1 MIQNDKN
8 MDEPVKKT
16 LPFAIGTESLRIIK
30 VVGVGGGG
38 SNAVHN
44 MYRKGIHNVSFAVCN
59 TDMQAMQNSPIP
71 KKVQLGMEIT
81 EGLGAGN
88 DPAVAREAAEASRE
102 EIKALFNDG
111 TKMAFI
117 TAGMG
122 GGTGTGAAPIVAE
135 IAKSMDILTVGIVTI
150 PFKFEMTGKIKQALK
165 GVIEISKH
173 VDALL
178 VINNQRL
185 IDMFPQ
191 LHVTEGFQLVD
202 EVLTTATKSIA
213 EIITARGIINTDF
226 RDVRKILKNGGV
238 AIMSY
243 GIKKGEQRVLK
254 AFNEALHSPLLNNND
269 IYKSKKILF
278 HIYENPNDPIRIE
291 EMQEVEAFMSKFQED
306 KVEQLI
312 WGYSKD
318 ANLAEGEVKVTVLAT
333 GFGMK
338 DIPGLE
344 PVINE
349 EEEKQEII
357 SRAEKERKEKEEKQL
372 DEMIGALYK
381 PEYKM
386 YIFRG
391 SDMNNEELIEALDNS
406 PTYKRSAMELE
417 KIASIVSG
425 TQQPRPENEDNA
437 TAEKEEKETLKDI
450 PTEEDNI
457 EKNDLTEREYGTV

>member
-1 MIQNDKN
+1 ME
-8 MDEPVKKT
+8 EPAKKI
-16 LPFAIGTESLRIIK
+16 LPFAIPTECPRIIK

-71 KKVQLGMEIT
+71 KKVQLGQMIT

-88 DPAVAREAAEASRE
+88 DPVVARKAAEESRE
-102 EIKALFNDG
+102 EIERLFNDG

-122 GGTGTGAAPIVAE
+122 GGTGTGAAPVVAE
-135 IAKSMDILTVGIVTI
+135 IAKNMGILTVGIVTI

-185 IDMFPQ
+185 IDMYPK
-191 LHVTEGFQLVD
+191 LNVTEGFLLVD
-202 EVLTTATKSIA
+202 DVLTTATKSIA
-213 EIITARGIINTDF
+213 EIITARGTINLDF
-226 RDVRKILKNGGV
+226 RDVRKILKDGGV

-243 GIKKGEQRVLK
+243 GIEKGEMRVSR
-254 AFNEALHSPLLNNND
+254 AFRSALHSPLLNNND

-278 HIYENPNDPIRIE
+278 NIYENPNDPIRIE
-291 EMQEVEAFMSKFQED
+291 EMGEVESFMEQFQEKD
-306 KVEQLI
+306 IELI

-318 ANLAEGEVKVTVLAT
+318 HNLEEGAVKVTVLAT

-338 DIPGLE
+338 DIPGMAPIIE
-344 PVINE
+344 KEQVVKE
-349 EEEKQEII
+349 EI
-357 SRAEKERKEKEEKQL
+357 SRAEQEKIEKENKEL
-372 DEMIGALYK
+372 DQMMGVFYK
-381 PEYKM
+381 TEYKV
-386 YIFRG
+386 YIFKG
-391 SDMNNEELIEALDNS
+391 DDMYNDELIEALDNS
-406 PTYKRSAMELE
+406 PTYKRTNTELE
-417 KIASIVSG
+417 KIMDLAGSQPKADIVE
-425 TQQPRPENEDNA
+425 QPQEAVVEESETTDNY
-437 TAEKEEKETLKDI
+437 DN
-450 PTEEDNI
+450 TEI
-457 EKNDLTEREYGTV
+457 Y

>member
-1 MIQNDKN
+1 ME
-8 MDEPVKKT
+8 EPAKKI
-16 LPFAIGTESLRIIK
+16 LPFAIPTECPRIIK

-71 KKVQLGMEIT
+71 KKVQLGQMIT

-88 DPAVAREAAEASRE
+88 DPVVARKAAEESRE
-102 EIKALFNDG
+102 EIERLFNDG

-122 GGTGTGAAPIVAE
+122 GGTGTGAAPVVAE
-135 IAKSMDILTVGIVTI
+135 IAKNMGILTVGIVTI

-185 IDMFPQ
+185 IDMYPK
-191 LHVTEGFQLVD
+191 LNVTEGFLLVD
-202 EVLTTATKSIA
+202 DVLTTATKSIA
-213 EIITARGIINTDF
+213 EIITARGTINLDF
-226 RDVRKILKNGGV
+226 RDVRKILKDGGV

-243 GIKKGEQRVLK
+243 GIEKGEMRVSR
-254 AFNEALHSPLLNNND
+254 AFRSALHSPLLNNND

-278 HIYENPNDPIRIE
+278 NIYENPNDPIRIE
-291 EMQEVEAFMSKFQED
+291 EMGEVESFMEQFQEKD
-306 KVEQLI
+306 IELI

-318 ANLAEGEVKVTVLAT
+318 HNLEEGAVKVTVLAT

-338 DIPGLE
+338 DIPGMAPIIE
-344 PVINE
+344 KEQIVQE
-349 EEEKQEII
+349 EIT
-357 SRAEKERKEKEEKQL
+357 RAEQEKIEKENKEL
-372 DEMIGALYK
+372 DQMMGVFYK
-381 PEYKM
+381 TEYKV
-386 YIFRG
+386 YIFKG
-391 SDMNNEELIEALDNS
+391 DDMYNDELIEALDNS
-406 PTYKRSAMELE
+406 PTYKRTNTELE
-417 KIASIVSG
+417 KIMGLAGSQPKADIVE
-425 TQQPRPENEDNA
+425 QPQEAVVEESETTDNY
-437 TAEKEEKETLKDI
+437 DN
-450 PTEEDNI
+450 TEI
-457 EKNDLTEREYGTV
+457 Y

>member
-1 MIQNDKN
+1 

-16 LPFAIGTESLRIIK
+16 LPFAIPTECPRIIK

-71 KKVQLGMEIT
+71 KKVQLGVEIT

-88 DPAVAREAAEASRE
+88 DPEVARRAAEESRE
-102 EIKALFNDG
+102 EITRLFNDG

-122 GGTGTGAAPIVAE
+122 GGTGTGAAPVVAE
-135 IAKSMDILTVGIVTI
+135 IAKSLGILTVGIVTI
-150 PFKFEMTGKIKQALK
+150 PFKFEMTGKIKQALR

-185 IDMFPQ
+185 IDMYPK
-191 LHVTEGFQLVD
+191 LEVTEGFHLVD
-202 EVLTTATKSIA
+202 NVLTTATKSIA
-213 EIITARGIINTDF
+213 EIITARGTINLDF

-243 GIKKGEQRVLK
+243 GIEKGEKRVSR
-254 AFNEALHSPLLNNND
+254 AFQSALHSPLLNDND

-278 HIYENPNDPIRIE
+278 NIYENPNTPIRIE
-291 EMQEVEAFMSKFQED
+291 EMAEVEAFMAKFQED
-306 KVEQLI
+306 DIELI

-318 ANLAEGEVKVTVLAT
+318 HNLEEGSVKVTVLAT

-338 DIPGLE
+338 DIPGME
-344 PVINE
+344 PVIK
-349 EEEKQEII
+349 EEEKANEAITHAEQMQ
-357 SRAEKERKEKEEKQL
+357 REKENRELEKMVGVFYKSEYKTYIFKG
-372 DEMIGALYK
+372 DEMY
-381 PEYKM
+381 
-386 YIFRG
+386 
-391 SDMNNEELIEALDNS
+391 NEEFIEALDNS
-406 PTYKRSAMELE
+406 PTYKRSTMELE
-417 KIASIVSG
+417 KITDSMVMQASDSAVTEQVTAGSVVEG
-425 TQQPRPENEDNA
+425 EAGEVEPAEENENYV
-437 TAEKEEKETLKDI
+437 TEKFE
-450 PTEEDNI
+450 
-457 EKNDLTEREYGTV
+457 

>member
-1 MIQNDKN
+1 

-16 LPFAIGTESLRIIK
+16 LPFAIPTECPRIIK

-71 KKVQLGMEIT
+71 KKVQLGVEIT

-88 DPAVAREAAEASRE
+88 DPEVARRAAEESRE
-102 EIKALFNDG
+102 EIERLFNDG

-122 GGTGTGAAPIVAE
+122 GGTGTGAAPVVAE
-135 IAKSMDILTVGIVTI
+135 IAKSLGILTVGIVTI

-185 IDMFPQ
+185 IDMYPKLQ
-191 LHVTEGFQLVD
+191 VTEGFHMVD
-202 EVLTTATKSIA
+202 NVLTTATKSIA
-213 EIITARGIINTDF
+213 EIITARGTINLDF

-243 GIKKGEQRVLK
+243 GIEKGDRRVSR
-254 AFNEALHSPLLNNND
+254 AFQSALHSPLLNDND

-278 HIYENPNDPIRIE
+278 NIYENPNDPIRIE
-291 EMQEVEAFMSKFQED
+291 EMAEVESFMAKFQED
-306 KVEQLI
+306 DIELI

-318 ANLAEGEVKVTVLAT
+318 HNLEEGSVKVTVLAT

-338 DIPGLE
+338 DIPGME
-344 PVINE
+344 PVIV
-349 EEEKQEII
+349 EEKKVQETITH
-357 SRAEKERKEKEEKQL
+357 EEQERIKQQEMEL
-372 DEMIGALYK
+372 DRMVGAFYK
-381 PEYKM
+381 VDYKV
-386 YIFRG
+386 YIFKG
-391 SDMNNEELIEALDNS
+391 DDMYNEELIEAIDNS

-417 KIASIVSG
+417 KIMESTQ
-425 TQQPRPENEDNA
+425 TQQTTETVEQEGLQGVEENG
-437 TAEKEEKETLKDI
+437 EE
-450 PTEEDNI
+450 
-457 EKNDLTEREYGTV
+457 EYTRTINNE

>member
-1 MIQNDKN
+1 

-16 LPFAIGTESLRIIK
+16 LPFAIPTESPRIIK

-71 KKVQLGMEIT
+71 KKVQLGVEIT

-88 DPAVAREAAEASRE
+88 DPEVARRAAEESRE
-102 EIKALFNDG
+102 EITRLFNDG

-122 GGTGTGAAPIVAE
+122 GGTGTGAAPVVAQ
-135 IAKSMDILTVGIVTI
+135 IAKSLGILTVGIVTI
-150 PFKFEMTGKIKQALK
+150 PFKFEMTGKIKQALR

-185 IDMFPQ
+185 IDMYPK
-191 LHVTEGFQLVD
+191 LEVTEGFQMVD
-202 EVLTTATKSIA
+202 NVLTTATKSIA
-213 EIITARGIINTDF
+213 EIITARGTINLDF

-243 GIKKGEQRVLK
+243 GIEKGEKRVSH
-254 AFNEALHSPLLNNND
+254 AFKSALHSPLLNDND

-278 HIYENPNDPIRIE
+278 NIYENPNTPIRIE
-291 EMQEVEAFMSKFQED
+291 EMAEVEAFMAKFQED
-306 KVEQLI
+306 DIELI

-318 ANLAEGEVKVTVLAT
+318 HNLEEGAVKVTVLAT

-338 DIPGLE
+338 DIPGME
-344 PVINE
+344 PVIKE
-349 EEEKQEII
+349 EESTKEAIT
-357 SRAEKERKEKEEKQL
+357 RAQKEEKEKEDRELEK
-372 DEMIGALYK
+372 MVGVFYK
-381 PEYKM
+381 PEYKV
-386 YIFRG
+386 YIFKG
-391 SDMNNEELIEALDNS
+391 DEIYNEEFIEALDNS

-417 KIASIVSG
+417 KI
-425 TQQPRPENEDNA
+425 
-437 TAEKEEKETLKDI
+437 
-450 PTEEDNI
+450 TES
-457 EKNDLTEREYGTV
+457 

>member
-1 MIQNDKN
+1 ME
-8 MDEPVKKT
+8 EPAKKI
-16 LPFAIGTESLRIIK
+16 LPFAIPTECPRIIK

-71 KKVQLGMEIT
+71 KKVQLGQMIT

-88 DPAVAREAAEASRE
+88 DPVVARKAAEESRE
-102 EIKALFNDG
+102 EIERLFNDG

-122 GGTGTGAAPIVAE
+122 GGTGTGAAPVVAE
-135 IAKSMDILTVGIVTI
+135 IAKNMGILTVGIVTI

-185 IDMFPQ
+185 IDMYPK
-191 LHVTEGFQLVD
+191 LNVTEGFLLVD
-202 EVLTTATKSIA
+202 DVLTTATKSIA
-213 EIITARGIINTDF
+213 EIITARGTINLDF
-226 RDVRKILKNGGV
+226 RDVRKILKDGGV

-243 GIKKGEQRVLK
+243 GIEKGEMRVSR
-254 AFNEALHSPLLNNND
+254 AFRSALHSPLLNNND

-278 HIYENPNDPIRIE
+278 NIYENPNDPIRIE
-291 EMQEVEAFMSKFQED
+291 EMGEVESFMEQFQEKD
-306 KVEQLI
+306 IELI

-318 ANLAEGEVKVTVLAT
+318 HNLEEGAVKVTVLAT

-338 DIPGLE
+338 DIPGMAPIIE
-344 PVINE
+344 KEQVVKE
-349 EEEKQEII
+349 EI
-357 SRAEKERKEKEEKQL
+357 SRAEQEKIEKENKEL
-372 DEMIGALYK
+372 DQMMGVFYK
-381 PEYKM
+381 TEYKV
-386 YIFRG
+386 YIFKG
-391 SDMNNEELIEALDNS
+391 DDMYNDELIEALDNS
-406 PTYKRSAMELE
+406 PTYKRTNTELE
-417 KIASIVSG
+417 KIMDLAGNQPKTDIVE
-425 TQQPRPENEDNA
+425 QPQEAVVEESETTDNY
-437 TAEKEEKETLKDI
+437 DN
-450 PTEEDNI
+450 TEI
-457 EKNDLTEREYGTV
+457 Y

>member
-1 MIQNDKN
+1 ME
-8 MDEPVKKT
+8 EPVKKI
-16 LPFAIGTESLRIIK
+16 LPFAIPTECPRIIK

-71 KKVQLGMEIT
+71 KKVQLGLEIT

-88 DPAVAREAAEASRE
+88 DPEVARKAAEESRE
-102 EIKALFNDG
+102 EIERLFNDG

-122 GGTGTGAAPIVAE
+122 GGTGTGAAPVVAE
-135 IAKSMDILTVGIVTI
+135 IAKNLGILTVGIVTI

-185 IDMFPQ
+185 IDMFPK
-191 LHVTEGFQLVD
+191 LNVTEGFHLVD
-202 EVLTTATKSIA
+202 DVLTTATKSIA
-213 EIITARGIINTDF
+213 EIITARGTINLDF
-226 RDVRKILKNGGV
+226 RDVRKILKDGGV

-243 GIKKGEQRVLK
+243 GIEKGDMRVSR
-254 AFNEALHSPLLNNND
+254 AFRSALHSPLLNDND

-278 HIYENPNDPIRIE
+278 NIYENPNDPIRIE
-291 EMQEVEAFMSKFQED
+291 EMAEVESFMAQFQEED
-306 KVEQLI
+306 IELI

-318 ANLAEGEVKVTVLAT
+318 HNLEEGAVKVTVLAT

-338 DIPGLE
+338 DIPGME
-344 PVINE
+344 PVI
-349 EEEKQEII
+349 K
-357 SRAEKERKEKEEKQL
+357 KEQEKEEQMSREEQEKREQENKKL
-372 DEMIGALYK
+372 DQMLGVFYK
-381 PEYKM
+381 PEYKV
-386 YIFRG
+386 YIFK
-391 SDMNNEELIEALDNS
+391 DDEMYNDEFLEALDNS

-417 KIASIVSG
+417 KIMNIVGALPKEESPEQAD
-425 TQQPRPENEDNA
+425 TNVVEENREAEPAENNDDNNTENE
-437 TAEKEEKETLKDI
+437 E
-450 PTEEDNI
+450 
-457 EKNDLTEREYGTV
+457 